1 LAVIKNNCQR
11 PSHIEGSKTV
21 QNRFSYPDKV
31 FRELLVN
38 ACVHRNYAISGSRIR
53 IFMFSD
59 RIEFISPGKLPNTIT
74 IEKLSYGVSYSV
86 NPIIVKFMEN
96 LRYIDKLGR
105 GLPMV
110 YKIAKENHKYI
121 KFEEIGEEFKVTL
134 EL

>member
-1 LAVIKNNCQR
+1 MAIIKNNILT
-11 PSHIEGSKTV
+11 PSIIKGAKRVNTS
-21 QNRFSYPDKV
+21 FIYPDKV

-53 IFMFSD
+53 VFMYED
-59 RIEFISPGKLPNTIT
+59 RIEFISPGRLPNSVS
-74 IEKLSYGVSYSV
+74 IEKIKLGVSYAL

-110 YKIAKENHKYI
+110 YRTAKQQNKEVI
-121 KFEEIGEEFKVTL
+121 FQELGEEFSVTL
-134 EL
+134 PF